1 MDRDFAVLMLKAI
14 ALSLGLYVSGR
25 LLDVVHASEV
35 VAASVQGLYMLGMT
49 VFLVVHLTS
58 EVKTIIRNIRIRRE
72 IRSAR

>member
-14 ALSLGLYVSGR
+14 ALSLGLHVTGL
-25 LLDVVHASEV
+25 LLDAVHASEV

-49 VFLVVHLTS
+49 VFVVVHVTS
-58 EVKTIIRNIRIRRE
+58 DIKTIIRNVRLRRE